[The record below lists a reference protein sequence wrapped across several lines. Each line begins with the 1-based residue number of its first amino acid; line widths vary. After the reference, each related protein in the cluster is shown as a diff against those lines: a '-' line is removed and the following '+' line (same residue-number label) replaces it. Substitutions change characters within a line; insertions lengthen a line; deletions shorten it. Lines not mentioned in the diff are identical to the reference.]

1 MHDDAA
7 RMFKEARGRI
17 HDAALLSQSLSR
29 ATDSDAFLR
38 ILGFEILLKC
48 ALVVGGVKP
57 ARNHKYVQLWRELPS
72 DAQAS
77 ILAGA
82 RARMPGH
89 ADLSDLDNLLNWYQF
104 VFEKARYHY
113 ELYKGY
119 SLVPFR
125 SSSATAFLFA
135 PVWAAAGSVMLS
147 ALVFW
152 RVWTCCNLTTRST
165 RTPTG
170 GAARLG
176 GRRLPWFV
184 SRHLRRSSCKGER
197 LLNNT
202 NGHGRTQ

>member
-119 SLVPFR
+119 SLEEQHELGELWVSLGSPTEEAIVQYYPSELECLIHGLEQFIER
-125 SSSATAFLFA
+125 
-135 PVWAAAGSVMLS
+135 AA
-147 ALVFW
+147 
-152 RVWTCCNLTTRST
+152 
-165 RTPTG
+165 
-170 GAARLG
+170 
-176 GRRLPWFV
+176 
-184 SRHLRRSSCKGER
+184 
-197 LLNNT
+197 
-202 NGHGRTQ
+202 